1 MKRRIVTILLSAVA
15 VVLSAVAQ
23 SDRADYRVGKSME
36 LLINVFKE
44 ANLYYVD
51 SVDSDKM
58 LKDAAKGMLEKLD
71 PYTEYI
77 PSSEMDD
84 FETLTTGKYAGVG
97 ALIRQRG
104 PWVEV
109 IEPYKNTPS
118 DRVGLKAGDRIV
130 SIDGKSLKGATSE
143 LVSSMLRGDAGTSF
157 RLVISPITDTTTTKE
172 LIIKREQIFQP
183 SVPYYGFI
191 GSEGVGYIRLDS
203 FTEDCYSEIL
213 SAIKEMSRE
222 REMKG
227 LVIDLRQNGGG
238 IVGEAVKIASLFLPK
253 GTKIVS
259 LKGKI
264 KEMDT
269 DYVTKSAPVEPH
281 LPLAILMSSIS
292 ASASEILAGSLQDL
306 DRAVIVGQRSY
317 GKGLVQNTRPLGYD
331 SYLKIT
337 TAKYYTPSGR
347 CIQALDYTNRKED
360 GSVGHIPDSL
370 IVEYNTAAGRKVYNG
385 GGVQPDVPLE
395 GEYYG
400 KFTAI
405 LTAYGFIDDFANI
418 FVTQNKPVAIDSFTV
433 DDRTYEQ
440 FVDFMKDK
448 TIQYE
453 SATAKKLKELRLLAE
468 REKYA
473 DRLKEEFASIEQK
486 IAEDKMSEMRAF
498 EKEIR
503 EVLAGEIIKRW
514 YYADGYIKYGI
525 KADGEVIKAAEILEN
540 HDEYHRIL
548 TEQNT
553 KKN

>member
-15 VVLSAVAQ
+15 VVVSAVAQ

-84 FETLTTGKYAGVG
+84 FETMTTGKYAGVG

-191 GSEGVGYIRLDS
+191 GYEGVGYIRLDS

-418 FVTQNKPVAIDSFTV
+418 FATQNKPVGIDSFVV

-453 SATAKKLKELRLLAE
+453 SATAKKLKELRLFAE

>member
-418 FVTQNKPVAIDSFTV
+418 FATQNKPVTIDSFTV

-453 SATAKKLKELRLLAE
+453 SATAKKLKELRLFAE

>member
-15 VVLSAVAQ
+15 VVVSAVAQ

-77 PSSEMDD
+77 PSSDMDD
-84 FETLTTGKYAGVG
+84 FETMTTGKYAGVG

-104 PWVEV
+104 QWVEV

-118 DRVGLKAGDRIV
+118 DRAGLKAGDRIV
-130 SIDGKSLKGATSE
+130 SIDGKSLKEATSE
-143 LVSSMLRGDAGTSF
+143 LVSSMLRGEAGTSF
-157 RLVISPITDTTTTKE
+157 RLVISPITDTTTTRE

-269 DYVTKSAPVEPH
+269 DYVTKNAPVEPH

-370 IVEYNTAAGRKVYNG
+370 IVEYHTAAGRKVYNG

-418 FVTQNKPVAIDSFTV
+418 FAVQNEPVGIDSFIV
-433 DDRTYEQ
+433 DDRAYEQ

-453 SATAKKLKELRLLAE
+453 SATAKKLKELRLFAE

-525 KADGEVIKAAEILEN
+525 RADGEVIKAAEILEN

>member
-15 VVLSAVAQ
+15 VVVSAVAQ

-84 FETLTTGKYAGVG
+84 FETMTTGKYAGVG

-418 FVTQNKPVAIDSFTV
+418 FATQNKPVGIDSFVV

-453 SATAKKLKELRLLAE
+453 SATAKKLKELRLFAE